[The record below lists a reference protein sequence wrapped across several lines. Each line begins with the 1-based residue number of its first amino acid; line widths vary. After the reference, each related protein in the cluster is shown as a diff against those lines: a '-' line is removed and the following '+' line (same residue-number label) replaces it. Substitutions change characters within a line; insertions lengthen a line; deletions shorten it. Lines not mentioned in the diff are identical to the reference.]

1 MMMLSEA
8 STVMKGQLNGADG
21 FFQSVEIDTRRLE
34 KGALYFAIH
43 GETKN
48 GHEFIAQ
55 AMQQGAASVVADEV
69 FSNADAT
76 RHVQVDDTTTALG
89 MLATYW
95 RERFS
100 VPVVGITGS
109 NGKTTVCRIL
119 DCLFNE
125 FIPGITPQGSFN
137 NHWGVPLT
145 LLKLRQQ
152 HQSAIIE
159 MGMNHAGELS
169 YLGKIVKPSIGLI
182 TNAAAAH
189 LEGLKTIEGVARAKG
204 ELIDFVSDDGTVILN
219 RDDSFFAEWK
229 VRAGTKKCLS
239 FGEHEEAD
247 FRVLR
252 TQGNQLR
259 VKIEGR
265 ALNFEYPLIGQH
277 NRLNAAAAVAVAVVA
292 GVPLEAIKT
301 GLKNVNAVQGRLQ
314 SLQVSPEL
322 TLIDDSYNANKASM
336 RAAIDVLA
344 EQSGK
349 KVLILGAMGELG
361 RNSKQIHEEIGVY
374 AKANGIDA
382 MLTLVD
388 LNDVDYLSDMA
399 AYLKGFGAG
408 SAAYSEVTDL
418 AARLDLPSEPTTVL
432 VKGSRFARME
442 RVVDAIKRTGGSK
455 C

>member
-8 STVMKGQLNGADG
+8 STVMKGHLNGSDG
-21 FFQSVEIDTRRLE
+21 LFQSVEIDTRRLE
-34 KGALYFAIH
+34 KDALYFAIH

-55 AMQQGAASVVADEV
+55 AMQQGAASAVADEA
-69 FSNADAT
+69 FSNADTT
-76 RHVQVDDTTTALG
+76 RHVRVDDTTTALG

-119 DCLFNE
+119 SGLFNE

-229 VRAGTKKCLS
+229 ARAGAKDCLS
-239 FGEHEEAD
+239 FGEHQEAD

-252 TQGNQLR
+252 ARGNQLR
-259 VKIEGR
+259 LKIKGR
-265 ALNFEYPLIGQH
+265 AFDFECPLIGQH

-292 GVPLEAIKT
+292 EAPIEAIKT
-301 GLKNVNAVQGRLQ
+301 GLKSVNAVPGRLQ
-314 SLQVSPEL
+314 PFQVSPEL

-344 EQSGK
+344 EQAGR

-361 RNSKQIHEEIGVY
+361 RNSKRIHEEIGAY
-374 AKANGIDA
+374 AKASGIDF

-399 AYLKGFGAG
+399 AYLTGFGAG
-408 SAAYSEVTDL
+408 GAAYSEVADL
-418 AARLDLPSEPTTVL
+418 VARLELPSEPTTVL

-442 RVVDAIKRTGGSK
+442 RVVDVIKQTGGSK